1 MITFDEACNHIKNNI
16 RTSKKNQ
23 IIEIEQSCERIISK
37 DYRSN
42 YYMPFTNLSAMDGI
56 VVNKKSLLKKT
67 QYEVV
72 GESKSGDKSAPDFKD
87 NECLLI
93 FTGAPLPKGSKII
106 IPKENYE
113 YSQNKKIKIN
123 KIPDQDYVR
132 MKGSDIKKNDLIFKS
147 GSVMSLR
154 KLVLAKSLRID
165 KIKVIQKPR
174 IFIVSTGDELLK
186 KNLIVPTNHLV
197 VKFLSKKFGGEVVG
211 VDIIKDNPKKLI
223 NKINKLK
230 NFDILITTGGISEG
244 KYDIVKNSLD
254 KINIKVIFD
263 KVLIKPGKPT
273 TFGKFD
279 NKKFF
284 LGLPG
289 NPVSC
294 FMSMLNFFPIYIN
307 KFYGTDI
314 VKINHR
320 MLRSKNFLNKNGRLT
335 TFQRVKRIGDKFE
348 IFHSQDS
355 SMQNIL
361 SKSDG
366 IIMRNSFDDPI
377 KKNEQVKI
385 LEFNNITENYI

>member
-1 MITFDEACNHIKNNI
+1 MISFKEACNLIKKNT

-23 IIEIEQSCERIISK
+23 VIQIERSCERIISK
-37 DYRSN
+37 DYRSK

-56 VVNKKSLLKKT
+56 VVHKKSLFENK

-72 GESKSGDKSAPDFKD
+72 GESKSGDKSAPNFKD
-87 NECLLI
+87 NQCLLI
-93 FTGAPLPKGSKII
+93 FTGAPLPRGSKVI

-113 YSQNKKIKIN
+113 YLHNQKIKIN

-147 GSVMSLR
+147 GSIVSLR
-154 KLVLAKSLRID
+154 KLALAKSLRID
-165 KIKVIQKPR
+165 KIKVLQKPR
-174 IFIVSTGDELLK
+174 IFIISTGDELLK
-186 KNLIVPTNHLV
+186 KNLIVPTNHLIV
-197 VKFLSKKFGGEVVG
+197 EFLSRKFGGEVIG
-211 VDIIKDNPKKLI
+211 IDIINDNPKKLI
-223 NKINKLK
+223 SKIKKLK

-254 KINIKVIFD
+254 KIKVKVIFD

-273 TFGKFD
+273 TFGKFS

-307 KFYGTDI
+307 KFYGKDI
-314 VKINHR
+314 VKVNQR
-320 MLRSKNFLNKNGRLT
+320 KLRSKNFINKNGRLT
-335 TFQRVKRIGDKFE
+335 TFQRIKCIGDKFE
-348 IFHSQDS
+348 IFDSQDS

-366 IIMRNSFDDPI
+366 IIMRNSFDKPI